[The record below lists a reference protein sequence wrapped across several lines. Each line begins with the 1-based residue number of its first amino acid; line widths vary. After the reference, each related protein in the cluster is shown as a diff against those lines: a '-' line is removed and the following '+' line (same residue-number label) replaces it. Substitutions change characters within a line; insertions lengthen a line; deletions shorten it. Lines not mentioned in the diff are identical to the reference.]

1 MNASKIALI
10 LDELPL
16 HRLPFL
22 TRLSRVPGLDVHT
35 AFCKLDESQRALLD
49 SVPTFRH
56 TCLQVR
62 ASNSRSSTSTSGTMP
77 DNRQYHGGIGRFLA
91 DFRPDAIV
99 TNGFAPAQL
108 MAFAHAWIRGIP
120 HVAMTEA
127 SYASEHYLSAF
138 HHAVRNF
145 VYTRSTTYICA
156 SLGGQR
162 LFESHGIPVTRCFR
176 SCIAVENETFAPPPG
191 VPEDRAFDFIFC
203 GQMGEVENP
212 MFVLHVAAETARLL
226 QRKLRV
232 LLVGT
237 GKMESV
243 VHDGVARRDE
253 LVDAEFVSFHELKD
267 KAALLRS
274 ARVLLFPALHDP
286 WGVAINEACA
296 AGVPVIV
303 TPETGA
309 AGELVRDGE
318 NGFICQLNVAV
329 WAGHAA
335 QLLNEPETWAN
346 YSARCRW
353 LVGEY
358 NHDRAVNGF
367 VNACRYALAI
377 QGETQMNKAA

>member
-1 MNASKIALI
+1 VNVPKIALI
-10 LDELPL
+10 LDELPE

-22 TRLSRVPGLDVHT
+22 GKLSRVAGLDVHT
-35 AFCKLDESQRALLD
+35 AFCRLDETQRALLQD
-49 SVPTFRH
+49 ATPFDH
-56 TCLQVR
+56 TCLQDR
-62 ASNSRSSTSTSGTMP
+62 ATGASLSTSSVAP
-77 DNRQYHGGIGRFLA
+77 ENRKYHGGIGRFLA
-91 DFRPDAIV
+91 EYKPDAIV

-108 MAFAHAWIRGIP
+108 MAFATAWFRGIP

-127 SYASEHYLSAF
+127 SYASEHYLGPV

-145 VYTRSTTYICA
+145 VYTHSATYICA

-162 LFESHGIPVTRCFR
+162 LFESHGIPVARCFR
-176 SCIAVENETFAPPPG
+176 SCIAVDNETFAPQPG
-191 VPEDRAFDFIFC
+191 VTEVRPFDFIFC
-203 GQMGEVENP
+203 GRMGEVENP

-237 GKMESV
+237 GKMESI

-253 LVDAEFVSFHELKD
+253 LVEAEFVSFHALKD
-267 KAALLRS
+267 KAALFRS

-318 NGFICQLNVAV
+318 NGFICQLNVAL

-358 NHDRAVNGF
+358 NHDRSVSGF
-367 VNACRYALAI
+367 VNACRYAFAI
-377 QGETQMNKAA
+377 QTMMPMNKAA